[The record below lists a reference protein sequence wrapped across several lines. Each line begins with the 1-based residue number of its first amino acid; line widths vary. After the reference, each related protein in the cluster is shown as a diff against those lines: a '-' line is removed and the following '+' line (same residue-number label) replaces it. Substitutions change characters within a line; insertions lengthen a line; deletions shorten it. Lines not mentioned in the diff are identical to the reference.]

1 MIFIRQKPKKLWIFL
16 MVIKEEA
23 TTIEPI
29 SAIIE
34 EQSEP
39 CRI

>member
-1 MIFIRQKPKKLWIFL
+1 MIFIRQNPKNYGYFL